1 MGNLRDIRWYYNG
14 GKFILEKFSLFLSL
28 FIIENTFRSVYIAL
42 SFKTFYLL
50 LYLLPIFTYL
60 FIIYLFCF
68 YINFSR
74 EEIMQ
79 RDGNFSVELGEKFRE
94 REDNLPFLRFI
105 SFSRL
110 VFLIR
115 SYKNIYNIII

>member
-1 MGNLRDIRWYYNG
+1 MGENLYSKNSLFFSLSLSSRTLLEV
-14 GKFILEKFSLFLSL
+14 FILLFLLKL
-28 FIIENTFRSVYIAL
+28 FIYYSIYYLYLPI
-42 SFKTFYLL
+42 YLL
-50 LYLLPIFTYL
+50 
-60 FIIYLFCF
+60 FIYFVFIL
-68 YINFSR
+68 ISR

-94 REDNLPFLRFI
+94 REDNLPLLRFI

>member
-1 MGNLRDIRWYYNG
+1 MGENLYSKNSLSFSLSLSSRTLLEV
-14 GKFILEKFSLFLSL
+14 FILLFLLKL
-28 FIIENTFRSVYIAL
+28 FIYYSIYYLYLPI
-42 SFKTFYLL
+42 YLL
-50 LYLLPIFTYL
+50 
-60 FIIYLFCF
+60 FICF
-68 YINFSR
+68 VFILISR

>member
-1 MGNLRDIRWYYNG
+1 
-14 GKFILEKFSLFLSL
+14 
-28 FIIENTFRSVYIAL
+28 
-42 SFKTFYLL
+42 
-50 LYLLPIFTYL
+50 
-60 FIIYLFCF
+60 
-68 YINFSR
+68 
-74 EEIMQ
+74 MQ